1 MRALKM
7 PGYNLIKY
15 IGVCFGGSFS
25 LHWVARGVPRAF
37 CESFHTRSPFTPRK
51 NIHVYLKS
59 KKPKYAL
66 CYFKSGSN
74 GAVLFLQMLYR
85 LPHLWLQ
92 HIRTLYNAPDHGWF
106 GRHPAVVSGIMKKN
120 IILVHPTGMPHKIS
134 KSNCI
139 DSNSHFIAV
148 FAVRWVLC
156 LGVHTCAWFLHI
168 HSDTTSLLL
177 LSYHGSTP
185 VLVPL
190 I

>member
-1 MRALKM
+1 M
-7 PGYNLIKY
+7 PYAILNPVAMAPCCFCKCCTGYLTCGCSTFAHFIMLLTT
-15 IGVCFGGSFS
+15 GG
-25 LHWVARGVPRAF
+25 L
-37 CESFHTRSPFTPRK
+37 
-51 NIHVYLKS
+51 
-59 KKPKYAL
+59 
-66 CYFKSGSN
+66 
-74 GAVLFLQMLYR
+74 
-85 LPHLWLQ
+85 
-92 HIRTLYNAPDHGWF
+92 
-106 GRHPAVVSGIMKKN
+106 VVIQPSYHKKN

-177 LSYHGSTP
+177 VSYHGSTP

-190 I
+190 NGQNNRTRPGTGCPWMSCTQQRSSSSSSSRQKT